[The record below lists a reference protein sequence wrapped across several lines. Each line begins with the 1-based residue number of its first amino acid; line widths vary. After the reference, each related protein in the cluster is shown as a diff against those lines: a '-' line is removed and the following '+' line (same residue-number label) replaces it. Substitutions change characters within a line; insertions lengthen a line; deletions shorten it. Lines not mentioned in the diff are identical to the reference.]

1 MATGRPR
8 TGQLPTKK
16 PNTKSKKT
24 PKKKIKPKRV
34 RQKKETLTL
43 HHPDSPL
50 QIDHSAYI
58 DKEAEQA
65 ERSAVHDKWWL
76 AAFLVHT
83 LGYLGTS
90 AFINYAAITNDKLPI
105 TEGTLGPI
113 DTYVLH

>member
-8 TGQLPTKK
+8 TGQLPPKK
-16 PNTKSKKT
+16 PKKK
-24 PKKKIKPKRV
+24 PSKKKIKPKRV
-34 RQKKETLTL
+34 KQKKETLTL

-50 QIDHSAYI
+50 QINHSAYI
-58 DKEAEQA
+58 DEEAEQA

-76 AAFLVHT
+76 AGFLVHT

-90 AFINYAAITNDKLPI
+90 AFINYAAIMNDRLPI